1 MSWLRNEQVVPDD
14 VRLQAGL
21 ALGFLLICVVN
32 TVGLLLAKCL
42 RRSQEIGVR
51 RALGATRRAIF
62 AQFMVEAGIVG
73 MAGGLLGLVFAE
85 LGLWCIRHQ
94 PAEYAGLAHLDVHMF
109 LLTFLVALVASLIAG
124 LLPAWRASGLAPGSQ
139 LKAA

>member
-1 MSWLRNEQVVPDD
+1 MGWLRNEQVVPDD

-21 ALGFLLICVVN
+21 AFGFLLICVVN

-62 AQFMVEAGIVG
+62 TQFMVEAGIVG

-85 LGLWCIRHQ
+85 LGLWASAISRRIRQ
-94 PAEYAGLAHLDVHMF
+94 P
-109 LLTFLVALVASLIAG
+109 
-124 LLPAWRASGLAPGSQ
+124 RASGRDMFCSLSWWRSWPA
-139 LKAA
+139 